1 MAVATTVWAVRIAT
15 RGPTTVPTRPTFEA
29 ILHIVVVACANLGH
43 RLTSLRATFE
53 TTESTGR
60 SSSAS
65 VRSCVVMWRDGL
77 GANDGSVSE
86 NFLNQRAARSTS
98 LIPFDGLITQAMG
111 EQSGKYVPKTIEH
124 LIL

>member
-1 MAVATTVWAVRIAT
+1 
-15 RGPTTVPTRPTFEA
+15 
-29 ILHIVVVACANLGH
+29 
-43 RLTSLRATFE
+43 
-53 TTESTGR
+53 
-60 SSSAS
+60 
-65 VRSCVVMWRDGL
+65 MWRDGL

-98 LIPFDGLITQAMG
+98 LVPFDGLITQAMG